1 MLNIALNCFLKLGL
15 VGTASKMILSEG
27 RFFCTRWKK
36 RRFVCSPVLR
46 RGGGCW
52 WRRRGLPTGS
62 WSSCSSSPAASCSS
76 NTCSSLTPPSRPNV
90 SGWSSSR
97 RSIDGARLRC
107 RCPTMELSTRKQQ
120 PGRPSGAYIHD
131 IREGP
136 GLTLQGEVLH
146 QLFWLQRFRNQIYHH
161 FEMYS
166 SNAVKSTNK
175 LLYAEKVEWLY
186 QEMFYTLRERLRHSV
201 WAKVSV
207 EGDTLD
213 QIIIKQNRIL
223 ECTKGRGL
231 LLDR

>member
-1 MLNIALNCFLKLGL
+1 MPNIALNCFLKLGL
-15 VGTASKMILSEG
+15 VGTALKMILSEG

-46 RGGGCW
+46 REGGCW

-76 NTCSSLTPPSRPNV
+76 DTCSSLTPPSRPNV

-146 QLFWLQRFRNQIYHH
+146 QLFCDL
-161 FEMYS
+161 
-166 SNAVKSTNK
+166 
-175 LLYAEKVEWLY
+175 
-186 QEMFYTLRERLRHSV
+186 
-201 WAKVSV
+201 
-207 EGDTLD
+207 EGDRYKEPNISLFWDVFEQCSQIHKQTSVCWKGGMTLPGD
-213 QIIIKQNRIL
+213 VLHL
-223 ECTKGRGL
+223 EREITTQRMGKS
-231 LLDR
+231 